1 MLQSLR
7 DLNTVVGPM
16 KPADVY
22 DLTPKE
28 LDYMLAGGYQRQFD
42 QLQASRFINQ
52 NVTQPVILVEKADE
66 SQLDQFM
73 KQQQANI
80 KAMTDEKL
88 QAQQEADQERQKL
101 FAKMFIYKKGR

>member
-1 MLQSLR
+1 MLRSLR
-7 DLNTVVGPM
+7 DLNTVVGPT

-28 LDYMLAGGYQRQFD
+28 LDNMLAGGYQRQFD
-42 QLQASRFINQ
+42 QLQTERIIQRCVAR
-52 NVTQPVILVEKADE
+52 PVILVEKSDE

-73 KQQQANI
+73 KQQQKNI